1 MRYFSVYI
9 LCCNGEYR
17 SMNFAKAAG
26 KNTPTL
32 PFDFQLYRDR
42 SFTYMRDQKKNT
54 GSERTCQTPR
64 TSNSTL
70 SPTKKKRVA
79 SSTSVLTST
88 SSALMCQHAVKIC
101 KARARGYGPTSLFP
115 HTASVWGGLLG
126 AAQANAGVGWGGG
139 EDCES

>member
-1 MRYFSVYI
+1 
-9 LCCNGEYR
+9 
-17 SMNFAKAAG
+17 MNFAKAAG

-70 SPTKKKRVA
+70 SPTNKKESGKFNKRFNFHLKCLNV
-79 SSTSVLTST
+79 
-88 SSALMCQHAVKIC
+88 SARC
-101 KARARGYGPTSLFP
+101 KDL
-115 HTASVWGGLLG
+115 
-126 AAQANAGVGWGGG
+126 
-139 EDCES
+139 